1 MTSYRSR
8 SKSRRPTKKVDSGVV
23 SCLQRPLCVVVV
35 VAALIVPQGLS
46 YVRDKEQSK
55 HLLLTE
61 SKIEHIH
68 EQLHE
73 QKLRADALM
82 EELEKRGTITDSFR
96 KFFGFDKKE

>member
-23 SCLQRPLCVVVV
+23 SCLQRPLCAVLV
-35 VAALIVPQGLS
+35 VAVLIVPQGLS
-46 YVRDKEQSK
+46 YLRDKEQSK
-55 HLLLTE
+55 HLLMAE

-68 EQLHE
+68 DQLHE

-82 EELEKRGTITDSFR
+82 EELEKRGTVTDSFR
-96 KFFGFDKKE
+96 KLFGLDRRE